1 MASGPRRGDSSKE
14 NLESPSESRGFFSR
28 EPQRKQFLNNSVLFY
43 KYDGPILATGGQH
56 DAPVLSRA
64 EEVYTMFQ
72 ILVVEDDREL
82 NKTVCSYLNQNG

>member
-1 MASGPRRGDSSKE
+1 MTLPKRTRKAPAEAGAFFRGS
-14 NLESPSESRGFFSR
+14 LGA
-28 EPQRKQFLNNSVLFY
+28 NNSLIILCY
-43 KYDGPILATGGQH
+43 SHRYDGPILATGGQH
-56 DAPVLSRA
+56 DAPVLSRV